1 MAMKIIGHKHPILF
15 FIAIISGC
23 IFVAG
28 CVEQKSPFANQI
40 EIGENWILR
49 TNMSRNTG
57 EKIANKFSH
66 IFPYYEKLLP
76 YPSKMNRRFKITIFE
91 DSNDFQAYQKKYS
104 MTHSESGF
112 YRFELGELALLYQG
126 MDITVR
132 TLYHEAFHAYL
143 QERIIHPPQWLNEG
157 LAEYF
162 EKTRT
167 DWFSK
172 MLVSPAKTD
181 WASIL
186 ARMNKEDKI
195 PHLRTIIEEDW
206 PDRSNLT
213 KEQYAL
219 SWSIVHFLKESG
231 GDKRKEE
238 FSQYLELLYKKNN
251 PVKAFY
257 AIWPDVDT
265 LNDEWHSSIKKTLLK
280 NFFL

>member
-1 MAMKIIGHKHPILF
+1 MVMKIIGHKRLALHI
-15 FIAIISGC
+15 IAIIGYGLFVTGC
-23 IFVAG
+23 I
-28 CVEQKSPFANQI
+28 EQKSPFANQI

-49 TNMSRNTG
+49 TNMSRNTA
-57 EKIANKFSH
+57 EKIADKFSN
-66 IFPYYEKLLP
+66 ILPYYEKLLP

-91 DSNDFQAYQKKYS
+91 DSNDFQAYQRKYS

-172 MLVSPAKTD
+172 LLVSPAQTD
-181 WASIL
+181 WAGTL
-186 ARMNKEDKI
+186 TRMNNKGRI
-195 PHLRTIIEEDW
+195 PHLRTIVEEDW
-206 PDRSNLT
+206 PDRHNLT
-213 KEQYAL
+213 QEQYAL
-219 SWSIVHFLKESG
+219 SWSIVHFFKDSAG
-231 GDKRKEE
+231 NKRKEE
-238 FSQYLELLYKKNN
+238 FAQYLELLYQKNN

-265 LNDEWHSSIKKTLLK
+265 LNDEWQSTIKKTLLK
-280 NFFL
+280 NLFL